1 MLPTNQYHFLLIL
14 IVGFFFTC
22 CERSNKE
29 TSRQFNLPD
38 TNTVT
43 LSKLFEYDELS
54 DGAFIKMIKSIKPL
68 SNGNLIVQNYPH
80 YQVHEFSHYGKLVNT
95 IGREGRGPGEFMEA
109 YHVYV
114 TPNDSLHVIDTNYLQ
129 RHIVFIKNENSDWE
143 VKRER
148 VSGNKRYVDT
158 LLSKFPVDLTTS
170 KNSQMMGRFWV
181 SPGHVVS
188 DTLSH
193 HFNYLAE
200 VDHNLEMAGPPRNLI
215 SVGDI
220 ATLRTNNSMTQQSN
234 SWFWYTFYLPIPNAN
249 DILLISN
256 NSNKIVRIDSSG
268 NKNIQGLLPFDHFQ
282 INKEEIENNFNTS
295 SPNYA
300 KMKQLVLDLM
310 MDHEPYYH
318 NVILNGNRLWIQ
330 LARSDTSKPNWII
343 TDLNGNVIESF
354 TGPSNIS
361 KTVVIGNKIYGA
373 LSKKNGAQT
382 FAGFEISSDSE
393 E

>member
-1 MLPTNQYHFLLIL
+1 MNPYHFSLII
-14 IVGFFFTC
+14 IVGIFSAC
-22 CERSNKE
+22 CERSNQL

-38 TNTVT
+38 TSTVT
-43 LSKLFEYDELS
+43 LSTLFEYDELS
-54 DGAFIKMIKSIKPL
+54 AGAFIKMIKSIKPL

-80 YQVHEFSHYGKLVNT
+80 YQVHEFSPSGKLVNT
-95 IGREGRGPGEFMEA
+95 IGRKGRGPGEFMEA

-114 TPNDSLHVIDTNYLQ
+114 TSEDSLHVIDTNYLQ
-129 RHIVFIKNENSDWE
+129 RQIVFFKNGNNDWE
-143 VKRER
+143 AKRER

-170 KNSQMMGRFWV
+170 KNGEMMGKFWV

-200 VDHNLEMAGPPRNLI
+200 VDHNIDMAGPPKNLI
-215 SVGDI
+215 PVGDI
-220 ATLRTNNSMTQQSN
+220 AILRTDNSMTQQSN
-234 SWFWYTFYLPIPNAN
+234 SRFWRTFYLPIPNTEK
-249 DILLISN
+249 ILLISN
-256 NSNKIVRIDSSG
+256 NSNKIVQIDSSG
-268 NKNIQGLLPFDHFQ
+268 NKRVQGRLPFEHFQ
-282 INKEEIENNFNTS
+282 VNREEIENNFNTS
-295 SPNYA
+295 SPNNS
-300 KMKQLVLDLM
+300 KMKKLVLDLM

-318 NVILNGNRLWIQ
+318 NVVLNGNRLWIQ
-330 LARSDTSKPNWII
+330 LARRDTSKPNWII

-361 KTVVIGNKIYGA
+361 KTVVIGNKMYGA

-382 FAGFEISSDSE
+382 FAGFELSSDSE